1 MRLAVL
7 SDIHGNLVA
16 LEAVLADIQERG
28 VDAIINLGDC
38 VTSPLWPRETFELLE
53 VIDMPTVRGNHD
65 RLLSETPLDEMP
77 RSMRFTHDSL
87 TGAQRN
93 ALGALPAT
101 VELEGGILAVH
112 GTPASDKEYL
122 LHDKI
127 DGRLAIASGASLAKR
142 LEGINANLILCGHSH
157 AQQIAT
163 MGAACVVVNPGSVG
177 CPRYADDDDPF
188 VAEVGSP
195 HARYAIAEGQGTR
208 WNAELIVLDYNWQPV
223 LEQAIA
229 NSRAD
234 FAAGFL
240 GSGLVA

>member
-1 MRLAVL
+1 MSRRGLT
-7 SDIHGNLVA
+7 
-16 LEAVLADIQERG
+16 VLAADEQLAEARCAR
-28 VDAIINLGDC
+28 DD
-38 VTSPLWPRETFELLE
+38 VTA
-53 VIDMPTVRGNHD
+53 
-65 RLLSETPLDEMP
+65 
-77 RSMRFTHDSL
+77 RSRSWRSVRFTHDSL
-87 TGAQRN
+87 TAAQRD
-93 ALGALPAT
+93 ALGALPTT

-127 DGRLAIASGASLAKR
+127 DGRLAIASGASLARR
-142 LEGINANLILCGHSH
+142 LEGIDANLVVCGHSH

-163 MGAACVVVNPGSVG
+163 LGAACLVVNPGSVG

-195 HARYAIAEGQGTR
+195 HARYAIAEGHGTR
-208 WNAELIVLDYNWQPV
+208 WTAELIVLDYNWEPV

-229 NSRAD
+229 NGRAD

-240 GSGLVA
+240 GERILG